1 MAKGRGGNKGH
12 SHSRSHAN
20 SHSRSH
26 AHSHSHS
33 HHNHHIGHSRRG
45 GGGSSNAAAVYEASI
60 DSMVSYPAPPTLING
75 IYTFVGNEMSFRAQ
89 VEGGIAG
96 APQPMQQLNLTQQDM
111 LPVMMPPPNMMQE
124 AFMGGMPMI
133 PGDIPMQSMM
143 ASQGNEHAIQQA
155 DITLVG
161 TKSKPGNV
169 WCYMFTMLGA
179 SCLIFPFFF
188 MCCMWWKKIV
198 YPAYELSNEAYQTL
212 ANFITRAQNIT
223 NLNLT
228 IVDNAFGGQ
237 KARVVHDILTRSRI
251 TGFTFNNLTL
261 NCNGQYNEADDFQ
274 TNMAGIKSLG
284 ISTSITWGDMI
295 V

>member
-12 SHSRSHAN
+12 SHSRSHA
-20 SHSRSH
+20 
-26 AHSHSHS
+26 HSHSSH
-33 HHNHHIGHSRRG
+33 HHNHNHIGHSRS
-45 GGGSSNAAAVYEASI
+45 GGSSNAAAFYEASI

-75 IYTFVGNEMSFRAQ
+75 IYTFMGNEMSFRAQ
-89 VEGGIAG
+89 TEGGIAG

-111 LPVMMPPPNMMQE
+111 LPGMMPPPNMMQE

-133 PGDIPMQSMM
+133 PGGIPMQSMM
-143 ASQGNEHAIQQA
+143 APQGNEHAIQQA
-155 DITLVG
+155 NITLVG

-169 WCYMFTMLGA
+169 WCYMFTILCA
-179 SCLIFPFFF
+179 SLVIFPLCF

-198 YPAYELSNEAYQTL
+198 FPAYELSNEAYQAL
-212 ANFITRAQNIT
+212 ANFIARAQNIT

-237 KARVVHDILTRSRI
+237 KARVLHDMLTRSRI
-251 TGFTFNNLTL
+251 TGFTFNNRAL
-261 NCNGQYNEADDFQ
+261 NCNGQYNEADDFR

-284 ISTSITWGDMI
+284 ISSSIMWGDMI